1 MPILQFLHSQA
12 CDAAGPGFMMYDSRI
27 VLRNAAKNVQC
38 IHTSLI
44 GAFARDCDQDW
55 IMGWYWSWKSVDFKN
70 LKSKGKCGLSQ
81 PAANLVG
88 VFTSN
93 GIELSHTL
101 CNDFYI
107 NAFEHEFLANN
118 VEKCSDVATHLPPG
132 FRMGYMETRK
142 RSVERKFTSFS
153 SNITK
158 HPVPRSEELLHHR
171 LRSFHLITDRKLI

>member
-1 MPILQFLHSQA
+1 
-12 CDAAGPGFMMYDSRI
+12 MMYDSRI

-55 IMGWYWSWKSVDFKN
+55 IMGWYWSWKIVDFKN

-118 VEKCSDVATHLPPG
+118 VEKCSDVATYLPPG

-142 RSVERKFTSFS
+142 RSVDRKFSNFS